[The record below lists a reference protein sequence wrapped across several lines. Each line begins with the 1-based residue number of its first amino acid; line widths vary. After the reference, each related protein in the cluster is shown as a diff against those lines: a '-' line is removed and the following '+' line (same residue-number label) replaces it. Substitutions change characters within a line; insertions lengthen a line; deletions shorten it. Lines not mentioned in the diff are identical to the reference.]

1 MSLLAHYQH
10 ETWPSPA
17 KLNLFLHITGQRA
30 DGYHELQS
38 LFQMLDHGDSLQFSP
53 NAVDEIQLLTP
64 FKDVLSCDNLIVKAA
79 QALSKKATEDGRGNL
94 CGVAINIDKTL
105 PMGGGLGGGST
116 NAATTLVVLNYLWE
130 CHYSLAEL
138 AQLGLSL
145 GADVP
150 VFINGKTTFAEG
162 VGEHFFPVPNSAESE
177 QYYLVVHPNEHIST
191 KTIFTHENLP
201 RNTAKIDFTHYNF
214 ANTRNDCQELVVNL
228 YPKVAYLLQHL
239 LHYAP
244 SRMTGTGACIFA
256 VFDKEETA
264 LEVLEL
270 LKHRQILDNNTTAFI
285 AQGVA
290 ESPLLTKIKT
300 IFDVR
305 DKD

>member
-1 MSLLAHYQH
+1 MSLIARYQN
-10 ETWPSPA
+10 EKWPSPA

-38 LFQMLDHGDSLQFSP
+38 LFQMLDFGDTLQFSP
-53 NAVDEIQLLTP
+53 SNVDDIRLLTT
-64 FKDVLSCDNLIVKAA
+64 FADVPECDNLIVRAA
-79 QALSKKATEDGRGNL
+79 QALYRKAQQEGRGKL
-94 CGVAINIDKTL
+94 SGVDITIDKIL

-130 CHYSLAEL
+130 CNYSLASLAEL
-138 AQLGLSL
+138 GLRL

-162 VGEHFFPVPNSAESE
+162 VGEHFLPVSSNAKSA

-191 KTIFTHENLP
+191 KNIFTHENLP
-201 RNTAKIDFTHYNF
+201 RNTAKIDFANYNF

>member
-1 MSLLAHYQH
+1 MSLIEQYQN
-10 ETWPSPA
+10 EKWPSPA

-38 LFQMLDHGDSLQFSP
+38 LFQMLDFGDTLMFSP
-53 NAVDEIQLLTP
+53 NTVDEIRLLTR
-64 FKDVLSCDNLIVKAA
+64 FEDVAECDNLIVKAA
-79 QALSKKATEDGRGNL
+79 QMLYRKAQQDSTGKL
-94 CGVAINIDKTL
+94 KGVDITIDKVL
-105 PMGGGLGGGST
+105 PMGGGLGGGSS
-116 NAATTLVVLNYLWE
+116 NAATALVVLNYLWE
-130 CHYSLAEL
+130 CNYPLASLAE
-138 AQLGLSL
+138 LGLSL

-162 VGEHFFPVPNSAESE
+162 VGEHFLPVPSNTESE
-177 QYYLVVHPNEHIST
+177 QHYFVVHPNEHIST
-191 KTIFTHENLP
+191 KTIFTHKNLT
-201 RNTAKIDFTHYNF
+201 RNTAKIDFANYNF

-285 AQGVA
+285 AKGVA